1 MTMRQSLATLLF
13 VSTLLL
19 GFNANAQ
26 NSCVFFASQ
35 STYYNTSYPSGS
47 IYAYGAIS
55 FVWEPSSGRILSG
68 YYPERVVQ
76 YTPVLTHFN
85 NVASGSITAGPV
97 GGSLNHSLSMTF
109 TRSVPVS
116 YGMSL
121 TQGSLTGSMTSAT
134 FTGMLDG
141 PYLIEATGI
150 VTCQ

>member
-1 MTMRQSLATLLF
+1 MTMRQSLTTLLF

-19 GFNANAQ
+19 GLNANAQ
-26 NSCVFFASQ
+26 TACVFFASQ
-35 STYYNTSYPSGS
+35 STYYNTSYASS
-47 IYAYGAIS
+47 SVYAYGAFS
-55 FVWEPSSGRILSG
+55 FAWEPSTGRILSG
-68 YYPERVVQ
+68 YYPERS
-76 YTPVLTHFN
+76 LTYMPGSTQFN
-85 NVASGSITAGPV
+85 NVVSGSITAGPV
-97 GGSLNHSLSMTF
+97 GGTLNHSLSMTF

-121 TQGSLTGSMTSAT
+121 TQGTLTGSTTYAT